1 MGGRRLSFPFKALR
15 TEAMVQLAPVPFEVL
30 VGRMFGELE
39 RKRSAFDLPAQ
50 RFVKAQPGRDL
61 SIAVHHRRAATPFGP
76 AAGPHTQMAQNIALA
91 WLAGGR
97 TIECKTV
104 QVKDDIEVPR
114 PCIDMETVGYNV
126 EWSQEL
132 TVEQSL
138 EEYVKGAMLVEML
151 KASGVGAGIDETVF
165 DISVGYD
172 LAGIRSAKVRGF
184 LDGMMDARKIV
195 ERLRAKIPDPW
206 RPFRDLPFPT
216 RISDTLTLSTFHGCP
231 PGEIEAIVEHLIG
244 EVGLDV
250 TVKLNPTLLG
260 REQVGAILHDALG
273 YHEIKVPDRAF
284 AEDASWDEAAAMA
297 DRLGAYAATRGR
309 SFGVK
314 FSNTLVVENHK
325 RFFPT
330 GEPLMYL
337 SGPPLHPLAIALV
350 ARFRRAFG
358 DRLPISFAGGVEA
371 YNFADTV
378 ALGLKPVTVC
388 SDLLKPSGYRRGWT
402 YISDLV
408 KRLDAVGATDIDRF
422 TLHAHGQAEAALAKL
437 ALPEAQRAICR
448 AALAG
453 GGDLRASAGQAF
465 AAWVSTA
472 RVLNA
477 AVYAERVI
485 ADPYYSAAENA
496 TPPNK
501 VGSSLVLF
509 NCLTCDKCIPL
520 CPNDANFTLAI
531 PPRETPVERVTH
543 GADGWRVEVVGSVK
557 FAKPR
562 QIATFAD
569 ACNECGNCGVLCPED
584 GGPYLTKPLFF
595 SSLAAFEAARDH
607 DGFVVEKSE
616 AGVMMRGRFGGE
628 VVTVEKSDACVRY
641 SGDGF
646 DLAFDPADLAATI
659 SGAADGPV
667 DFTRLRTMLPMLEA
681 IVAPDAM
688 NYVSAGL
695 RAASA

>member
-1 MGGRRLSFPFKALR
+1 
-15 TEAMVQLAPVPFEVL
+15 MVQLAPVPFEVL
-30 VGRMFGELE
+30 VGRMLGELE

-50 RFVKAQPGRDL
+50 RFVKAYPGRDL

-76 AAGPHTQMAQNIALA
+76 AAGPHTQLAQNIALA

-132 TVEQSL
+132 TVAQSL
-138 EEYVKGAMLVEML
+138 EEYVKGAMLIEML
-151 KASGVGAGIDETVF
+151 KASGVGAGLDETVF
-165 DISVGYD
+165 DMSVGYD
-172 LAGIRSAKVRGF
+172 LAGVRSAKVRSF
-184 LDGMMDARKIV
+184 LDGMMDASKVV
-195 ERLRAKIPDPW
+195 ERLRAKIPEPW
-206 RPFRDLPFPT
+206 RRFADLSFPT

-244 EVGLDV
+244 EVGLNV

-260 REQVGAILHDALG
+260 RETVEAILHETMG
-273 YHEIKVPDRAF
+273 YREIKVPERAF
-284 AEDASWDEAAAMA
+284 AEDATWEDAAAMVE
-297 DRLGAYAATRGR
+297 RLGAYAAGRGR

-325 RFFPT
+325 RFFPAS
-330 GEPLMYL
+330 EPLMYL

-350 ARFRRAFG
+350 ARFRGAFG
-358 DRLPISFAGGVEA
+358 DRFPISFAGGVEA
-371 YNFADTV
+371 TNFADTV
-378 ALGLKPVTVC
+378 ALGLTPVTAC

-408 KRLDAVGATDIDRF
+408 KRMDAVGAKDIDTF
-422 TLHAHGQAEAALAKL
+422 ALKAHGQAEAALAEL
-437 ALPEAQRAICR
+437 GLPDERNAACR
-448 AALAG
+448 AALAS
-453 GGDLRASAGQAF
+453 GGDLRAAAGEAF
-465 AAWVSTA
+465 SAWVSAA

-477 AVYAERVI
+477 AVYAKRAI
-485 ADPYYSAAENA
+485 ANPHYSAAENA

-501 VGSSLVLF
+501 VGSALVLF
-509 NCLTCDKCIPL
+509 DCLTCDKCIPL

-531 PPRETPVERVTH
+531 APRETPVERVTR
-543 GADGWRVEVVGSVK
+543 GADGWTVDVIGTVK

-562 QIATFAD
+562 QLATFAD

-595 SSLAAFEAARDH
+595 GSLAAWEAAPDH
-607 DGFVVEKSE
+607 DGFVVERRGG
-616 AGVMMRGRFGGE
+616 GVAMRGRFGGE
-628 VVTVEKSDACVRY
+628 VVTVEKTDAGARY
-641 SGDGF
+641 SGEGF
-646 DLAFDPADLAATI
+646 DLAFDPADLAATL

-667 DFTRLRTMLPMLEA
+667 DLTRLRMMLPMLEA
-681 IVAPDAM
+681 VVAADAV

-695 RAASA
+695 RAATA

>member
-1 MGGRRLSFPFKALR
+1 
-15 TEAMVQLAPVPFEVL
+15 MVQLAPVPFDVL
-30 VGRMFGELE
+30 VGRMLSELE

-50 RFVKAQPGRDL
+50 RFVKAHPGRDL

-132 TVEQSL
+132 TIGQSL
-138 EEYVKGAMLVEML
+138 EEYVKGAMLIEML
-151 KASGVGAGIDETVF
+151 KASGVGAGLEETVF
-165 DISVGYD
+165 DMSVGYD

-184 LDGMMDARKIV
+184 LDSMIDASKVV
-195 ERLRAKIPDPW
+195 ERLRAKIPDAY

-216 RISDTLTLSTFHGCP
+216 RLSDTLTLSTFHGCP

-260 REQVGAILHDALG
+260 RERVDAILHDALG
-273 YHEIKVPDRAF
+273 YHEIKVPERAF
-284 AEDASWDEAAAMA
+284 AEDASWEDAAAMVE
-297 DRLGAYAATRGR
+297 RLGAYAAARGR

-325 RFFPT
+325 RFFPAS
-330 GEPLMYL
+330 EPLMYL

-350 ARFRRAFG
+350 NRFRRAFA
-358 DRLPISFAGGVEA
+358 DRFPISFAGGVEA
-371 YNFADTV
+371 TNFADTA
-378 ALGLKPVTVC
+378 ALGLTPVTAC

-408 KRLDAVGATDIDRF
+408 KRMDAVGAKDIETF

-437 ALPEAQRAICR
+437 GLPEERSAVCR
-448 AALAG
+448 AALAA
-453 GGDLRASAGQAF
+453 GGDLRGAAGEAF
-465 AAWVSTA
+465 AAWVSAA

-477 AVYAERVI
+477 AVYAERTI
-485 ADPYYSAAENA
+485 ANPYYSAAENA
-496 TPPNK
+496 NPPNK
-501 VGSSLVLF
+501 VGSALVLF
-509 NCLTCDKCIPL
+509 DCLTCDKCIPL
-520 CPNDANFTLAI
+520 CPNDANFILPI
-531 PPRETPVERVTH
+531 SPRETPVERVTR
-543 GADGWRVEVVGSVK
+543 GADGWSVDVIGSVK

-562 QIATFAD
+562 QLATFAD

-584 GGPYLTKPLFF
+584 GGPYLAKPLFF
-595 SSLAAFEAARDH
+595 GSLAAFEAARDH
-607 DGFVVEKSE
+607 DGFVVEKSDGGF
-616 AGVMMRGRFGGE
+616 AMRGRFGGE
-628 VVTVEKSDACVRY
+628 VVTVEKTDARVRY
-641 SGDGF
+641 SGAGF
-646 DLAFDPADLAATI
+646 DLAFDPADVAATV
-659 SGAADGPV
+659 SGSADGSV
-667 DFTRLRTMLPMLEA
+667 DLTRLRMMLPMLEA
-681 IVAPDAM
+681 IVAPDSI
-688 NYVSAGL
+688 NYVSVAL
-695 RAASA
+695 RAATA